1 MGVPGKSN
9 GGRSMTYFINTWR
22 TPKNGNLF
30 SVTDASETS
39 LRNTDHPGNITV
51 TLAPSDPIN
60 RSLMV
65 VGTVGGFDTLG
76 EIEDFH
82 DAILKD
88 GSRYSA
94 LDRISS
100 LCDHTNHSISEILKF
115 KDWPTNFTPKYVKR
129 DLITPQ
135 SGALPELLDLLS
147 EWREESTSKVHWV
160 FSQTV
165 QALSMAEGLRV
176 SHFAE
181 SLEELLQFHSQ
192 DIRENSRMKRFGEL
206 IKNPPTR
213 ATSRITYFK
222 QGASS

>member
-1 MGVPGKSN
+1 MGSD
-9 GGRSMTYFINTWR
+9 SMKYFINTWR
-22 TPKNGNLF
+22 TPKNGNLY

-39 LRNTDHPGNITV
+39 LRNTNHPGNITV

-65 VGTVGGFDTLG
+65 VGTVGGFRTLS

-82 DAILKD
+82 DAILQD

-100 LCDHTNHSISEILKF
+100 LCDHTNHSISEILNF
-115 KDWPTNFTPKYVKR
+115 KDWPASFVPKYVKR
-129 DLITPQ
+129 DFITPQ

-147 EWREESTSKVHWV
+147 EWREESTSNIHWV

-165 QALSMAEGLRV
+165 QGLSMSEPLRV
-176 SHFAE
+176 SHFGQ
-181 SLEELLQFHSQ
+181 SLEDLSQFNEQ
-192 DIRENSRMKRFGEL
+192 DIRGNSRMKRFGEL
-206 IKNPPTR
+206 IKNPPVR
-213 ATSRITYFK
+213 STSRITYFK
-222 QGASS
+222 PRHVS